1 MPTSLQLIHRSL
13 RRYRRPLIALL
24 VGIAVAAGVSAA
36 SRSTGTTA
44 PALVTLRE
52 IDGGALVTAA
62 DVARVDVPLSALP
75 ERYLSDPNTAI
86 GRIAT
91 VPLPANAV
99 VLESSIL
106 TAGGLVA
113 EGLTAVPV
121 SVMAIAGGLVRV
133 GDRVDL
139 YGVTED
145 DRPGL
150 LASRARVV
158 AIVGQDGVEVLG
170 ASSATGSLTL
180 VVEVS
185 PSAAPALVAQAAQG
199 ALGFT
204 LR

>member
-1 MPTSLQLIHRSL
+1 
-13 RRYRRPLIALL
+13 
-24 VGIAVAAGVSAA
+24 
-36 SRSTGTTA
+36 
-44 PALVTLRE
+44 
-52 IDGGALVTAA
+52 
-62 DVARVDVPLSALP
+62 
-75 ERYLSDPNTAI
+75 
-86 GRIAT
+86 
-91 VPLPANAV
+91 
-99 VLESSIL
+99 
-106 TAGGLVA
+106 
-113 EGLTAVPV
+113 
-121 SVMAIAGGLVRV
+121 MAIAGGLVRV

-158 AIVGQDGVEVLG
+158 AIVGEDGVDVLG